1 MYTCVQTMYKK
12 RCEWRSGGVSGGV
25 RGRSG
30 GVRGTQVMYMYV
42 QTVCT
47 IKKRSEGEE
56 WRSEGKEWRSEGTQV
71 MYMYVQTVV
80 LNELTVMSWPLMWAV
95 RPWGPATEE
104 NRPLSACRPAIFT
117 AWASGRK

>member
-1 MYTCVQTMYKK
+1 
-12 RCEWRSGGVSGGV
+12 
-25 RGRSG
+25 
-30 GVRGTQVMYMYV
+30 MYMYV

-56 WRSEGKEWRSEGTQV
+56 WRVRGRSGGVRGTQV
-71 MYMYVQTVV
+71 MYTCVQTVV

-104 NRPLSACRPAIFT
+104 NRPLSACREASFT

>member
-1 MYTCVQTMYKK
+1 MRGTQVMYTCVQTMYKK

-56 WRSEGKEWRSEGTQV
+56 WRSEGKEWRSEGDAGDVYVCTNC
-71 MYMYVQTVV
+71 MY
-80 LNELTVMSWPLMWAV
+80 N
-95 RPWGPATEE
+95 
-104 NRPLSACRPAIFT
+104 
-117 AWASGRK
+117 